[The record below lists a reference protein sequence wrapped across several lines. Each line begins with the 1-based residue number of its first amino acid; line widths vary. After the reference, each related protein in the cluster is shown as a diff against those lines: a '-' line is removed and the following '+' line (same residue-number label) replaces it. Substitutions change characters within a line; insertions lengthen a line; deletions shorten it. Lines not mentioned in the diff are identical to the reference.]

1 VLTTHIELV
10 DLLRCPRTHEESWLV
25 ATADRMVG
33 RHIVEGQLG
42 CPVCE
47 ASYRVDGGD
56 VLFSPRTSVAT
67 STSDEVADV
76 LRTAAMLNLADPGG
90 VVLLVGGW
98 GAYAD
103 AVSTVVD
110 AHILVLDPT
119 TAQVRASRVYAGGA
133 VPLAA
138 ASVRAVATDQP
149 EAVVRVVKP
158 GGRIVA
164 PVTAPVPPGV
174 KELARD
180 ARYWVGETTGAP
192 TRLILG
198 ASARPRTRP

>member
-1 VLTTHIELV
+1 
-10 DLLRCPRTHEESWLV
+10 
-25 ATADRMVG
+25 MVG

-47 ASYRVDGGD
+47 ATYRIDGGD
-56 VLFSPRTSVAT
+56 VLFSPRTSLAAGP
-67 STSDEVADV
+67 SDEVTDV

-90 VVLLVGGW
+90 VVLLVGNW
-98 GAYAD
+98 DAYAD
-103 AVSTVVD
+103 ALSTVVD
-110 AHILVLDPT
+110 AHILVLDPMAVQ
-119 TAQVRASRVYAGGA
+119 AQASTVYAGGT

-138 ASVRAVATDQP
+138 GAVRAAATDTP
-149 EAVVRVVKP
+149 DRVVRAVKP

-164 PVTAPVPPGV
+164 PVTAPVPAGV

-180 ARYWVGETTGAP
+180 DQYWVGETTAAP
-192 TRLILG
+192 TRLTLG

>member
-1 VLTTHIELV
+1 
-10 DLLRCPRTHEESWLV
+10 V
-25 ATADRMVG
+25 AAADRMVG
-33 RHIVEGQLG
+33 RHIVAGQLG

-47 ASYRVDGGD
+47 AIYRVDGGD
-56 VLFSPRTSVAT
+56 VLFSPRTAPQAGP
-67 STSDEVADV
+67 SDEVTDV

-103 AVSTVVD
+103 ALSTVVD

-119 TAQVRASRVYAGGA
+119 SVQAQASRVYAGGA

-138 ASVRAVATDQP
+138 ASVRAAATDTP
-149 EAVVRVVKP
+149 DAVVRAVKP

-164 PVTAPVPPGV
+164 PVSAPVPPGV

-180 ARYWVGETTGAP
+180 EQYWVGETTGAP
-192 TRLILG
+192 TRLTLG
-198 ASARPRTRP
+198 VSARPRTRP